1 MSQPKTPLSSADL
14 YHGCDPDQ
22 FGFRTTNEL
31 EDFPGLIGQQRAVE
45 AVEFG
50 TNIHRFGYNVFVFGP
65 PGAGKHTLLRH
76 HLKASAAALPVP
88 NDWCY
93 VNNFSVPHKPRAI
106 SLPPGRA
113 RELRDDME
121 RLISDLK
128 AALPAVFESEDY
140 SARRQALEDEFKE
153 FQESKFTDLRERA
166 NNQGI
171 ALIHTPQ
178 GFALVPMEGG
188 EVVTRD
194 DFNKWPEEKQQE
206 TRARIQILEGEL
218 QDIMRRAPQW
228 ERDHRKRMRELNSE
242 VTRYAIEHLMKE
254 LRSRYESLPQV
265 LVYFDDVEKDLME
278 NYDDFLIAREPDSP
292 QMAVAMAVRSQI
304 GGPPSFRR
312 FQVNVIADRE
322 GSDNAPVIHEDMPKH
337 ATLFGRIEHLAQFGA
352 LTTDF
357 NLIKPGILHEANGG
371 FVVLD
376 ARKVLTQ
383 PFVWEELKRA
393 LHSREIRIQGLYEAM
408 GLPSTVSLDPE
419 PIPLEVKVL
428 LVGEPMIYYLL
439 SELDPEFKTLFKVAA
454 DFDSEIARNDE
465 NTGLYARLIGR
476 LVREQEL
483 RPFDSAAVARVIEQ
497 ASRLASD
504 GEKLTLRVGLVD
516 DLLTEADHWA
526 ARAGLGVVGS
536 GEVQKAIDAAIH
548 RADRLRERS
557 LEQIQR
563 GNVIIATDGAVVGQ
577 VNALSVVSLGDFSFG
592 KPSRITARV
601 RLGQGKLLDIERE
614 VELGGPLHSK
624 GVLILAGYLGEAYA
638 RGFPLALSAS
648 LVFEQSYGGVDGDSA
663 SSSELYALISAISGV
678 PIKQCLAVTGSVNQR
693 GQVQPVGGIN
703 EKIEGFFDL
712 CRSRGLNGGHGV
724 LVPAANVKHLM
735 LREDI
740 VEAAAR
746 GEFHVYAVET
756 IDQGIELLT
765 GMPAG
770 EADKNGAF
778 PQGTVNSLVQNQ
790 LAEFAR
796 LAKAASG
803 AGGDGNEQIPG

>member
-1 MSQPKTPLSSADL
+1 MSQPKKPLSSVDL
-14 YHGCDPDQ
+14 YHVCDPNQ
-22 FGFRTTNEL
+22 FSFRTTDDL

-50 TNIHRFGYNVFVFGP
+50 TGIRRFGYNVFVFGP
-65 PGAGKHTLLRH
+65 PGAGKHTLVRH
-76 HLKASAAALPVP
+76 HLKESAAELPVP
-88 NDWCY
+88 DDWCY

-153 FQESKFTDLRERA
+153 FQESKFNDLRERA
-166 NNQGI
+166 NGQGV

-188 EVVTRD
+188 EVVTRE
-194 DFNKWPEEKQQE
+194 DFNKWPEDKKQE
-206 TRARIQILEGEL
+206 TRARIQVLEGEL
-218 QDIMRRAPQW
+218 QDIMRKAPQW
-228 ERDHRKRMRELNSE
+228 EREHRGKMRELNSE
-242 VTRYAIEHLMKE
+242 VTRYAIEHSMKE
-254 LRSRYESLPQV
+254 LRSRYQSLPRV
-265 LVYFDDVEKDLME
+265 LAYFDDVEKDLLE
-278 NYDDFLIAREPDSP
+278 NYDDFLLAREPDSP
-292 QMAVAMAVRSQI
+292 QMAVAMAVRTQL

-312 FQVNVIADRE
+312 FQVNVIADRTGAE
-322 GSDNAPVIHEDMPKH
+322 SAPVIHEDMPKH
-337 ATLFGRIEHLAQFGA
+337 STMFGRIEHLAQFGA

-393 LHSREIRIQGLYEAM
+393 LHSQEIRIQGLYEAM

-419 PIPLEVKVL
+419 PIQLKIKVL

-454 DFDSEIARNDE
+454 DFDSETARDDAS
-465 NTGLYARLIGR
+465 TDLYARLIGR
-476 LVREQEL
+476 LARQQEL
-483 RPFDSAAVARVIEQ
+483 KPFDAAAVARVIEH

-504 GEKLTLRVGLVD
+504 GEKVTLRVGLID
-516 DLLTEADHWA
+516 DLLTEADYWA
-526 ARAGLGVVGS
+526 GRDGLDVIGS
-536 GEVQKAIDAAIH
+536 GAVQKAIDAAMR

-563 GNVIIATDGAVVGQ
+563 GNVIIDTDGAVVGQ
-577 VNALSVVSLGDFSFG
+577 VNALSMVSLGDFSFG

-624 GVLILAGYLGEAYA
+624 GVLILAGYLGEEYA

-712 CRSRGLNGGHGV
+712 CRSRGLNGQHGV

-740 VEAAAR
+740 VEAAGR
-746 GEFHVYAVET
+746 GEFNVYAVET

-765 GMPAG
+765 GMQAG
-770 EADKNGAF
+770 KADEDGTFAE
-778 PQGTVNSLVQNQ
+778 GTVNSLVQNQ

-803 AGGDGNEQIPG
+803 AGSDGEDQIPG

>member
-1 MSQPKTPLSSADL
+1 MKPLSSSDL
-14 YHGCDPDQ
+14 YHGCDPDKLN
-22 FGFRTTNEL
+22 FRTTDDL
-31 EDFPGLIGQQRAVE
+31 EDLQGLIGQERAVE
-45 AVEFG
+45 AIEFG

-76 HLKASAAALPVP
+76 HLKDSAAALPVP
-88 NDWCY
+88 DDWCY
-93 VNNFSVPHKPRAI
+93 VNNFSLPHKPRAI
-106 SLPPGRA
+106 SLPAGKA

-121 RLISDLK
+121 RLIGDLK

-140 SARRQALEDEFKE
+140 NARRQALEDEFKE
-153 FQESKFTDLRERA
+153 NQESEFNALRQRA
-166 NNQGI
+166 NGQGI

-178 GFALVPMEGG
+178 GFALVPMEDG
-188 EVVTRD
+188 EVVTRE
-194 DFNKWPEEKQQE
+194 DFSKWPENRQKEM
-206 TRARIQILEGEL
+206 RARIQVLEGEL
-218 QDIMRRAPQW
+218 QDTMRKVPQW
-228 ERDHRKRMRELNSE
+228 ERDHRKKLRELNSE
-242 VTRYAIEHLMKE
+242 VTRYAIEHSMKE
-254 LRSRYESLPQV
+254 LRSRYDALPQV
-265 LVYFDDVEKDLME
+265 LAYFDDVEKDLLE
-278 NYDDFLIAREPDSP
+278 NYDDFLLSREPDSP
-292 QMAVAMAVRSQI
+292 QMALAMAVRNQF

-312 FQVNVIADRE
+312 FQVNVIADRT
-322 GSDNAPVIHEDMPKH
+322 GSDSAPVIHEDMPKH
-337 ATLFGRIEHLAQFGA
+337 AALFGRIEHLAQFGA

-393 LHSREIRIQGLYEAM
+393 LHSQEIRIQGLYEAM

-419 PIPLEVKVL
+419 PIPLKIKVL

-454 DFDSEIARNDE
+454 DFDYDTIRSDE
-465 NTGLYARLIGR
+465 TTGLYARLIGR
-476 LVREQEL
+476 LARKQDL
-483 RPFDSAAVARVIEQ
+483 RPFDSPAVARVIEH
-497 ASRLASD
+497 ASRLAMD
-504 GEKLTLRVGLVD
+504 GEKLTLRVGLID
-516 DLLTEADHWA
+516 DLLTEADYWA
-526 ARAGLGVVGS
+526 GRAGLSVIGS
-536 GEVQKAIDAAIH
+536 GEVQKAIDAAIR

-563 GNVIIATDGAVVGQ
+563 GNVIIDTDGAVAGQ
-577 VNALSVVSLGDFSFG
+577 VNALSVVSLGDFAFG

-648 LVFEQSYGGVDGDSA
+648 LVFEQSYAGVDGDSA

-693 GQVQPVGGIN
+693 GQVQPVGAIN

-712 CRSRGLNGGHGV
+712 CRARGLNGHHGV

-735 LREDI
+735 LREDV
-740 VEAAAR
+740 VEAAGR
-746 GEFHVYAVET
+746 GEFHVYAVES

-765 GMPAG
+765 GMSAG
-770 EADKNGAF
+770 EPDEEGVF
-778 PQGTVNSLVQNQ
+778 PEGTVNSLVQNQ

-796 LAKAASG
+796 LAKAAAG
-803 AGGDGNEQIPG
+803 ASSNGDDKIPG